1 MPTQESPTMQHQG
14 FVDWMKAIGMLLIVT
29 GHLIGDPF
37 NIFNSVSQPIYTK
50 QLGVAFFVFITGWS
64 LANEKRQGFKV
75 VYNRVFPVYFYGFLF
90 AVLLSSIYFMMGRDI
105 NESNYL
111 PFILGLNVLVDYF
124 PANPTTW
131 YIGTYLHLLLFW
143 FFFIRGKEINRRHI
157 LIAFVIENVVRC
169 LLLAMNKNMIAY
181 MLLPNWLTVFMLGMY
196 LRNMRDAEWSPKVL
210 LLIAGWAAIL
220 ALWSSPYNVL
230 VFDKAFP
237 FRNLIAEDA
246 WRLPVQSLLIS
257 ILYALSTV
265 IVFEFVRRLP
275 KSRIVSFFA
284 RNTLLIFIAHM
295 PIIYAFSA
303 DIYALFDSVVIRKL
317 VLLLLLYVG
326 IAFISEQIQKAIDV
340 KKVSNKIWSILEV
353 TLFKM
358 WRKTGD

>member
-1 MPTQESPTMQHQG
+1 
-14 FVDWMKAIGMLLIVT
+14 MKALGMLLIVT

-90 AVLLSSIYFMMGRDI
+90 ALLLSSIFFMLGRDI

-111 PFILGLNVLVDYF
+111 PFILGANVLMNDF

-131 YIGTYLHLLLFW
+131 YIGTYLHLIILW
-143 FFFIRGKEINRRHI
+143 FFFIRGKEITKHHI
-157 LIAFVIENVVRC
+157 LAAFVVENITRC
-169 LLLAMNKNMIAY
+169 ILLAMNKNMIAY

-196 LRNMRDAEWSPKVL
+196 LRNMRDAEWNPKVL
-210 LLIAGWAAIL
+210 FLLAGWAAIL
-220 ALWSSPYNVL
+220 VLWSSPYNVL

-237 FRNLIAEDA
+237 FRNLEFEAA

-257 ILYALSTV
+257 TLYVISTV

-275 KSRIVSFFA
+275 KLRIISFFA
-284 RNTLLIFIAHM
+284 RNTLLIFIVHM
-295 PIIYAFSA
+295 PVIYAFSA
-303 DIYALFDSVVIRKL
+303 DIYALFDSIVIRKL

-326 IAFISEQIQKAIDV
+326 IAFISEQIQKAIDI
-340 KKVSNKIWSILEV
+340 KKVGNKIWNTLEI
-353 TLFKM
+353 TLIKI
-358 WRKTGD
+358 WRKIGG